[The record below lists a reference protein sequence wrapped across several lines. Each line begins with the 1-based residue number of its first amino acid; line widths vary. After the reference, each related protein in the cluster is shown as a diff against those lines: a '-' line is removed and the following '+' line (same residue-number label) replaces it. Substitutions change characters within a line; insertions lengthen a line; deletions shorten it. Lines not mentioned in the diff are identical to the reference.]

1 MSYDVAVIGGGIIGL
16 ATARTLL
23 QRRPGLRL
31 ILVEKEARLAT
42 HQTGRNSG
50 VIHSGIYYRPGSLKA
65 KLCVEGGR
73 RLIAFCDQHRVP
85 YRRCGKVIVAV
96 EPQELPRLAALE
108 ERGRA
113 NGVSGLARLGP
124 EGLHRIEPHVRGLA
138 ALHLPDVA
146 VTEFA
151 AVAQALAEELTQLGG
166 TIATGARVTA
176 LRRGRGAWRITTTQ
190 GRWEAA
196 RIVNCAGL
204 HADRVA
210 RMAGDE
216 AAVRLVPFRGEYYA
230 LAPARAS
237 LINGLVYPVP
247 DQALPFLGIH
257 FTKTLQGGVHV
268 GPSAVL
274 ALKREGYTRAAVSLR
289 DSLELLA
296 SPGVRRMAA
305 RYWRTGLHEMVR
317 SVSRRA
323 FLAAAKRL
331 VPSLESADLL
341 PSPAGVRAQAI
352 GTDGSLLDDFVI
364 HESLNALHVYN
375 APSPA
380 ATAALSIAEFIAERF
395 EAAGQG

>member
-257 FTKTLQGGVHV
+257 FTKTLQ
-268 GPSAVL
+268 L
-274 ALKREGYTRAAVSLR
+274 SL
-289 DSLELLA
+289 
-296 SPGVRRMAA
+296 
-305 RYWRTGLHEMVR
+305 
-317 SVSRRA
+317 
-323 FLAAAKRL
+323 
-331 VPSLESADLL
+331 
-341 PSPAGVRAQAI
+341 
-352 GTDGSLLDDFVI
+352 I
-364 HESLNALHVYN
+364 H
-375 APSPA
+375 
-380 ATAALSIAEFIAERF
+380 I
-395 EAAGQG
+395 